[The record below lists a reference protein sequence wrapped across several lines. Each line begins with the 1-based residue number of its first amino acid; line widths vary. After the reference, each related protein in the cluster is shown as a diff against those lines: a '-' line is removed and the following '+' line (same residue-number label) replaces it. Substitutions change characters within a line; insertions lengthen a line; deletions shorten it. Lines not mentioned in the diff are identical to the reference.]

1 MKFGTYLE
9 KITGVSIYPIISL
22 LLFILVFSYVIY
34 MIFRISKNEIEHM
47 ERIPLDDQPE
57 NKN

>member
-34 MIFRISKNEIEHM
+34 MIFKISNNEIEHM